1 MVASPRDERRPRL
14 HRVQSC
20 GPPEVL
26 CPRFDYQTP
35 WSLARQI
42 EKLANIY
49 RRVNERRAWSHVL
62 VRLEFAF
69 GMENPLE
76 IPGAVKKPL
85 RASLRMGARDLSN
98 LRNGVSSPRKKRERE
113 SSYLK

>member
-20 GPPEVL
+20 GPPEIL

-69 GMENPLE
+69 GMGNPLE

-85 RASLRMGARDLSN
+85 RASRRMGTCDLSN